1 MPFKD
6 PEKKKAYQR
15 GASKKHYEENKQ
27 DYLDRA
33 AAARINIRRMWQTFK
48 STISCVWCGENRH
61 HSMIDFHHVDPSSKR
76 DVNRLVAC
84 GRIKAAMEEIK
95 KCIPLCSN
103 CHRYLHNDK
112 AFENKV
118 LAKVGDMKMFEGALR
133 TVAPEIEDK

>member
-6 PEKKKAYQR
+6 PEEKRAYQR
-15 GASKKHYEENKQ
+15 VASKKHYENNKQ
-27 DYLDRA
+27 AYIDRA
-33 AAARINIRRMWQTFK
+33 AVVKRDIRTIWQTYK
-48 STISCVWCGENRH
+48 STMSCIWCGENRH
-61 HSMIDFHHVDPSSKR
+61 HSIIDFHHVITQGKK
-76 DVNRLVAC
+76 DVNRLIAN
-84 GRIKAAMEEIK
+84 GSLKQAMEEIK

-133 TVAPEIEDK
+133 TVAPEVEN